1 MKRTILAAATI
12 SLASLAAAEQP
23 VAQSPLSG
31 PNSKVEARLDKLER
45 INVTAYKAPQASE
58 GSDAT
63 IDAILQKADEA
74 EHADSDAAQ

>member
-1 MKRTILAAATI
+1 MKRTILAVATI

-23 VAQSPLSG
+23 GTQSD
-31 PNSKVEARLDKLER
+31 VEARLDKLER

-58 GSDAT
+58 SSDPA

-74 EHADSDAAQ
+74 EHADSSAAH